1 AKEPLPARPHE
12 SFEVREKRLEKPELG
27 RLAVRAARPRRQVD
41 ADDGN
46 LREIRLQVATLD
58 VEFPADYAGCDAR
71 GRLGIQRH
79 AAVAPAL
86 GRMEGRVRLA
96 RGE

>member
-12 SFEVREKRLEKPELG
+12 SFEVREKRVEEPELG

-46 LREIRLQVATLD
+46 LREIRLQVAPLD
-58 VEFPADYAGCDAR
+58 VEFRVAEAARDAR
-71 GRLGIQRH
+71 ACLGIQRDP
-79 AAVAPAL
+79 AVAPAL